1 LSRFA
6 VATLFALLGGA
17 AQAGTPEAMLVR
29 MSEAARDVNYEGVVI
44 YQAQNRLETLRVV
57 HGFRDGVELER
68 VEALTGAPREIVKRD
83 GKVICL
89 LPRDRKFTLDRPTPK
104 GLFPSLDAERVA
116 QLATIYDFRAI
127 GAARIA
133 GRNCQGLEI
142 RPRDDF
148 RYGYQI
154 WADAETQVPLKVNLV
169 ARDGRVLEQMMF
181 TEVRFPEEIVDARF
195 DEALAEHEE
204 RVAAR
209 AAQVEVPAALQAG
222 ASRIGSLPPGF
233 RVTMRS
239 IRQSADGSGVVE
251 HVVLT
256 DGLTAVS
263 IFSAQ
268 QREAS
273 VPVFQGQSR
282 MGAVHA
288 FGRVIGTMHITVI
301 GEAPQETV
309 RLIGESVQPLEAPA
323 AGPAKLPEAPSAAI
337 SPPAP

>member
-1 LSRFA
+1 MSRFA
-6 VATLFALLGGA
+6 AGVALLLAAGV
-17 AQAGTPEAMLVR
+17 AQAGTPGAMLVR
-29 MSEAARDVNYEGVVI
+29 ISEAARDVNYEGVVV
-44 YQAQNRLETLRVV
+44 YQGQNRLETLKVV

-104 GLFPSLDAERVA
+104 GLFPTLTPERVA
-116 QLATIYDFRAI
+116 QLATVYDFESV
-127 GAARIA
+127 GSARIA
-133 GRNCQGLEI
+133 GRKCEGI
-142 RPRDDF
+142 AITPRDSY

-154 WADAETQVPLKVNLV
+154 WADAETHVPLKVNLV

-181 TEVRFPEEIVDARF
+181 TEVRFPTEIVDARF
-195 DEALAEHEE
+195 DEALAEYEE
-204 RVAAR
+204 RRAVAVAEAQQR
-209 AAQVEVPAALQAG
+209 QQEAAEAG
-222 ASRIGSLPPGF
+222 WRFGPLPPGF

-239 IRQSADGSGVVE
+239 LRQTADGRGVVE

-263 IFSAQ
+263 VFSAQ
-268 QREAS
+268 QQRETT

-288 FGRVIGTMHITVI
+288 FGRVMGQVHITVV
-301 GEAPQETV
+301 GEAPEETV
-309 RLIGESVQPLEAPA
+309 RLIGESVQ
-323 AGPAKLPEAPSAAI
+323 LPEGAMAI
-337 SPPAP
+337 SAPTPEAEPRTGP

>member
-1 LSRFA
+1 LNRLGLA
-6 VATLFALLGGA
+6 ALLGLVCSA
-17 AQAGTPEAMLVR
+17 AQAGTPAAMLVR

-44 YQAQNRLETLRVV
+44 YQAQNRLETLKVV

-116 QLATIYDFRAI
+116 QLATVYDFRAI
-127 GAARIA
+127 GPARIA
-133 GRNCQGLEI
+133 GRNCEGLEI

-154 WADAETQVPLKVNLV
+154 WADAETHVPLKVNLV
-169 ARDGRVLEQMMF
+169 ARNGRVLEQMMF

-195 DEALAEHEE
+195 DEAIADHDE
-204 RVAAR
+204 RVAAK
-209 AAQVEVPAALQAG
+209 ATQMQVPALLQEG
-222 ASRIGSLPPGF
+222 TSRIGSLPPGF
-233 RVTMRS
+233 RITMRN
-239 IRQSADGSGVVE
+239 IRQSADGSGIVE

-273 VPVFQGQSR
+273 VPMFQGQSR

-288 FGRVIGTMHITVI
+288 FGRVVGTMHVTVI

-309 RLIGESVQPLEAPA
+309 RLIGESVQPVEMPY
-323 AGPAKLPEAPSAAI
+323 AGPAPLPPEAVT
-337 SPPAP
+337 PPAP

>member
-1 LSRFA
+1 MSRLA
-6 VATLFALLGGA
+6 GLALLLIAGA
-17 AQAGTPEAMLVR
+17 AQAGTPPAAVLVR
-29 MSEAARDVNYEGVVI
+29 ISEAARDVNYEGVVV
-44 YQAQNRLETLRVV
+44 YQGQNRLETLKVV

-104 GLFPSLDAERVA
+104 GLFPTLTPERVA
-116 QLATIYDFRAI
+116 QLAEVYDFQGI
-127 GAARIA
+127 GSARIA
-133 GRNCQGLEI
+133 GRNCEGVAI
-142 RPRDDF
+142 SPRDSY

-154 WADAETQVPLKVNLV
+154 WADAETHVPLKVNLV

-181 TEVRFPEEIVDARF
+181 TEVRFPTEIVDARF
-195 DEALAEHEE
+195 DEALAEYEE
-204 RVAAR
+204 RRAVAVAEAQQR
-209 AAQVEVPAALQAG
+209 QQEAAEAG
-222 ASRIGSLPPGF
+222 WRFGPLPPGF

-239 IRQSADGSGVVE
+239 LRQTADGRGLVE

-263 IFSAQ
+263 VFSTQ
-268 QREAS
+268 QRETT

-288 FGRVIGTMHITVI
+288 FGRVMGQVHITVL
-301 GEAPQETV
+301 GEAPEETV
-309 RLIGESVQPLEAPA
+309 RQIAESVQ
-323 AGPAKLPEAPSAAI
+323 LPEGAMAI
-337 SPPAP
+337 SAPQPDAEPRSGP

>member
-1 LSRFA
+1 MSRRA
-6 VATLFALLGGA
+6 LAALLGLACGA
-17 AQAGTPEAMLVR
+17 AQAGAPAEMLVR

-44 YQAQNRLETLRVV
+44 YQAPNRLETLKVV
-57 HGFRDGVELER
+57 HGIRDGVELER

-116 QLATIYDFRAI
+116 QLAAVYDFRAI
-127 GAARIA
+127 GTERIA
-133 GRNCQGLEI
+133 GRHCEGLEI
-142 RPRDDF
+142 LPRDDF

-154 WADAETQVPLKVNLV
+154 WADAETHVPLKVNLV
-169 ARDGRVLEQMMF
+169 TRDGRVLEQMMF
-181 TEVRFPEEIVDARF
+181 TEVRFPDQIVDPRF
-195 DEALAEHEE
+195 DEAIAEYDE
-204 RVAAR
+204 RVAAV
-209 AAQVEVPAALQAG
+209 AAQREIPATLQTG
-222 ASRIGSLPPGF
+222 TSQIGSLPPGF
-233 RVTMRS
+233 RITMRNV
-239 IRQSADGSGVVE
+239 RQSADGTGMVE

-263 IFSAQ
+263 IFSAR

-288 FGRVIGTMHITVI
+288 FGRMVGTMHVTVI

-309 RLIGESVQPLEAPA
+309 RLIGESVQPVEMPD
-323 AGPAKLPEAPSAAI
+323 AGPPPASAAVL
-337 SPPAP
+337 PPER

>member
-1 LSRFA
+1 LNRLALVA
-6 VATLFALLGGA
+6 VLGLA
-17 AQAGTPEAMLVR
+17 CSAVQAGTPAAMLVR

-44 YQAQNRLETLRVV
+44 YQAQNRLETLKVV

-68 VEALTGAPREIVKRD
+68 VEALTGEPREIVKRD

-104 GLFPSLDAERVA
+104 GLFPSLDARRVA

-133 GRNCQGLEI
+133 GRNCEGLEI
-142 RPRDDF
+142 RPRDDY

-154 WADAETQVPLKVNLV
+154 WADAETHVPLKVNLV
-169 ARDGRVLEQMMF
+169 ARNGRVLEQMMF

-209 AAQVEVPAALQAG
+209 AAQLEAPALQQAG
-222 ASRIGSLPPGF
+222 TSRIGSLPPGF
-233 RVTMRS
+233 RITMRS

-273 VPVFQGQSR
+273 IPVFEGQSR

-288 FGRVIGTMHITVI
+288 FGRVVGTMHITVI

-309 RLIGESVQPLEAPA
+309 RLIGESVQPAEATS
-323 AGPAKLPEAPSAAI
+323 AGPAPLPGSV
-337 SPPAP
+337 SPPDP

>member
-1 LSRFA
+1 MSRRLLA
-6 VATLFALLGGA
+6 ALLALTGTA
-17 AQAGTPEAMLVR
+17 AQAAAPADMLVR
-29 MSEAARDVNYEGVVI
+29 MSQAARDVNYEGVVI
-44 YQAQNRLETLRVV
+44 YQAQNRLETLKVV

-68 VEALTGAPREIVKRD
+68 VEALTGAPREMVKRD

-104 GLFPSLDAERVA
+104 GLFPSLTAERVA
-116 QLATIYDFRAI
+116 QLATVYEFRSI
-127 GAARIA
+127 GSARIA
-133 GRNCQGLEI
+133 GRACEGLEI

-154 WADAETQVPLKVNLV
+154 WADAETYVPLKVNLV

-181 TEVRFPEEIVDARF
+181 TEVRFPEQIVDARF
-195 DEALAEHEE
+195 DEAIADHEE
-204 RVAAR
+204 RVTASR
-209 AAQVEVPAALQAG
+209 SGPMEVPALLQAG
-222 ASRIGSLPPGF
+222 TSRIGSLPPGF
-233 RVTMRS
+233 HVSMRN
-239 IRQSADGSGVVE
+239 IRQSADGRGVVE

-268 QREAS
+268 QRGAS
-273 VPVFQGQSR
+273 VPALEGQSR

-288 FGRVIGTMHITVI
+288 FGRVIGTMHVTVI

-309 RLIGESVQPLEAPA
+309 RLIGESVQPV
-323 AGPAKLPEAPSAAI
+323 EAPSAGPAPPPDEAT
-337 SPPAP
+337 PPAP

>member
-1 LSRFA
+1 
-6 VATLFALLGGA
+6 
-17 AQAGTPEAMLVR
+17 
-29 MSEAARDVNYEGVVI
+29 
-44 YQAQNRLETLRVV
+44 
-57 HGFRDGVELER
+57 
-68 VEALTGAPREIVKRD
+68 
-83 GKVICL
+83 
-89 LPRDRKFTLDRPTPK
+89 
-104 GLFPSLDAERVA
+104 
-116 QLATIYDFRAI
+116 
-127 GAARIA
+127 
-133 GRNCQGLEI
+133 
-142 RPRDDF
+142 
-148 RYGYQI
+148 
-154 WADAETQVPLKVNLV
+154 
-169 ARDGRVLEQMMF
+169 MMF

-209 AAQVEVPAALQAG
+209 AAQMEVPAALQAG

-288 FGRVIGTMHITVI
+288 FGRMIGTMHVTVI

-309 RLIGESVQPLEAPA
+309 RLIGESVQPLETPIAAPA
-323 AGPAKLPEAPSAAI
+323 PLPEAGTAVPSEAI
-337 SPPAP
+337 APPAP